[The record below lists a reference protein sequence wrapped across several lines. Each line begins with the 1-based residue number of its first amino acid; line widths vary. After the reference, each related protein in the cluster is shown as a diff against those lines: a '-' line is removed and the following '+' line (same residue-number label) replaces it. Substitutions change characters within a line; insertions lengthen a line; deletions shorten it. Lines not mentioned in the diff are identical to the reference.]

1 MPSIFDAP
9 NQGPFVPKEPDVL
22 QALSPRTPLRTPPVM
37 REFGDTTAV
46 RKNIYNNVRTAAQA
60 LEPVTNQTHT
70 LQLVDVDYD
79 DEDKDISLADQK
91 KALLEKRNL
100 RRSLRG
106 TWQLLDNATG
116 TVLDTKRST
125 IAQVPYFSN
134 RGTFIRNG
142 NEYTLSNQMRL
153 RPGIYHRKKDNG
165 ELEADIRVKQG
176 TGLQHRIYLEPST
189 GIFKA
194 KVANAN
200 IPLVSILRAMGA
212 TDKEIRTAWGDL
224 SAANMQKASPADLA
238 KIYSKFVRGGVETDA
253 RSRQEAIA
261 NAFAKMELDTE
272 TTARTLGRPTKRV
285 TVESLLASTRK
296 LLAIQNKADPKA
308 LAKLGLGPSDVDD
321 RDSLAFMRFL
331 GPEDL
336 FAERIGKNK
345 ALLNRALWKA
355 TAKKDVQGISAGLL
369 NKSLDSVL
377 FGSLAQPLEAINPA
391 QIFEQQSRV
400 SKMGAGGIPD
410 PRAVPIEARNV
421 QASHFGFI
429 DPIITPESERAGVD
443 LRMARSSRKGEDGK
457 IYSHMRDVRTGEM
470 VWRDPE
476 VITSSVV
483 AFPGELRSGK
493 SRVAAMSGGTV
504 KYVTPREVDYEVPH
518 MENAFSFLANMI
530 PMKSAT
536 KAQRSVMAAR
546 MLTQA
551 LPLDNAEAPLVQA
564 GIPGEDGSFEQRY
577 GSKLGAV
584 RAKQGGVVTKVTG
597 DEFTV
602 KYVNGDTETV
612 ELYNNYPYNRK
623 TFIHQDLLVQ
633 KGQRFS
639 KGELLAKSNFVDSK
653 GTAALGLNARV
664 AYIPFRGLN
673 FEDAVVV
680 SESFAKRLS
689 SQHMYKTA
697 VDFSEEKVRTSR
709 AGFTA
714 MFPGKF
720 NRSVLENMD
729 NDGVVKPGTTVN
741 NGDPLVLVIRKR
753 EQTAN
758 QVSRGRASK
767 YADKTQVWSH
777 HAPGIVADVAKTKN
791 GTLVTVK
798 STVVAKVGDKL
809 SGRYGDKGVIS
820 EIIPDDEM
828 PVAADGRSTELLLN
842 PLGII
847 SRTNPAQMVE
857 AALGKIAERTGKAY
871 TVHDFEDIQDLTEFA
886 MRELEANGMQDLETI
901 VDPTNG
907 RQIKD
912 VFTGNRF
919 FMKLHHVAEAK
930 GSGRSFGGYT
940 SEGRPSK
947 GGEDGAKTI
956 GMLELNALLS
966 HGATEVIRDAKLIR
980 GQMNPD
986 YWSAYQSGFKP
997 AAPKVPMVYEKF
1009 VNQLKAAGINPVRR
1023 GTRTH
1028 LLAMTESDITKL
1040 AGEREITASKTVDWK
1055 TGLKPLKGGLFD
1067 PELTGGHGGDKWSFI
1082 RLAEP
1087 MPNPAMQEP
1096 IMRVLG
1102 LTQSQFRD
1110 VVAGKQELSGH
1121 TGSRAIAYALDKINL
1136 KQAVAQAREDVKSAK
1151 GARRNAAVKRL
1162 RYFKGAE
1169 KQQVHPREWMLSR
1182 VPVLPPAFRP
1192 ISVMQGTGNQLIS
1205 DTNYLYRDLFESNK
1219 FLKENSQRSDD
1230 IGDERL
1236 AVYDSFK
1243 AITGL
1248 GDPVSADAQEKE
1260 VRGVLREIFGKNP
1273 KYSVVQRKLL
1283 SSTTDLV
1290 GRAAITPNPDL
1301 DMDQVG
1307 IPEDKAWEVYQPLIV
1322 RELGRRGVPRL
1333 DAARAVKDR
1342 TDIARKEMLKIMSK
1356 RPVVVNRAPV
1366 LHRYGVMAFWPQ
1378 LVKNDTMQVS
1388 PLIVGGFG
1396 ADFDGDAMQYHIP
1409 VSSSA
1414 VDEAINKLLPSRNL
1428 FSAASFNVHYK
1439 PSQEYTGGLH
1449 AASTNKSRKGPRT
1462 FSTKAEA
1469 IRAYRRGEIDAGQ
1482 QVTILN
1488 D

>member
-1 MPSIFDAP
+1 MPSVLNSFNSGSLPLKAP
-9 NQGPFVPKEPDVL
+9 AKAP
-22 QALSPRTPLRTPPVM
+22 ALSSRAPMGM
-37 REFGDTTAV
+37 RGFGDTAAV
-46 RKNIYNNVRTAAQA
+46 RKGIYENVRMAARA
-60 LEPVTNQTHT
+60 IEPVSNQTHT

-79 DEDKDISLADQK
+79 GDEKDISLAEQK
-91 KALLEKRNL
+91 RALLEQRNL

-106 TWQLLDNATG
+106 TWQLVDNVSG
-116 TVLDTKRST
+116 KVLDEKRST

-153 RPGIYHRKKDNG
+153 RAGIYHRQKENG
-165 ELEADIRVKQG
+165 ELEADIRVKPG
-176 TGLQHRIYLEPST
+176 TGLQHRIYLEPKT
-189 GIFKA
+189 GLFKA

-212 TDKEIRTAWGDL
+212 TDKELRESWGDL
-224 SAANMQKASPADLA
+224 SAVNMQKASPADLS
-238 KIYSKFVRGGVETDA
+238 KIYSKFVRGGVATDA
-253 RSRQEAIA
+253 RSRQEAVA
-261 NAFAKMELDTE
+261 KAFAKMELDPTTTE
-272 TTARTLGRPTKRV
+272 RTLGKPIKRV

-296 LLAIQNKADPKA
+296 LLAIQNKNDPDM
-308 LAKLGLGPSDVDD
+308 LAKLGLEPSDVDD
-321 RDSLAFMRFL
+321 RDSLAFMNFL

-336 FAERIGKNK
+336 LAERIGKNK
-345 ALLNRALWKA
+345 GLLNRALWKA
-355 TAKKDVQGISAGLL
+355 TAKKDVQSIGTGLM

-377 FGSLAQPLEAINPA
+377 FGSLAQPLEGINPA

-410 PRAVPIEARNV
+410 PRAVPVEARNV
-421 QASHFGFI
+421 QSSHFGFI
-429 DPIITPESERAGVD
+429 DPIMTPESERAGVD
-443 LRMARSSRKGEDGK
+443 LRMSGNSRKGRDGK
-457 IYSHMRDVRTGEM
+457 IYTRMRDVKTGEM

-493 SRVAAMSGGTV
+493 SRVAAMAGGTV
-504 KYVTPREVDYEVPH
+504 RYVPTRAVDYEVPH
-518 MENAFSFLANMI
+518 MEGAFSFLANMV
-530 PMKSAT
+530 PMKSAV
-536 KAQRSVMAAR
+536 KAQRSVMAGR

-551 LPLDNAEAPLVQA
+551 LPLNNAEAPLVQA
-564 GIPGEDGSFEQRY
+564 GIPGEDDSFENRY
-577 GSKLGAV
+577 GNKMGAI
-584 RAKQGGVVTKVTG
+584 RARQGGTVTKVSG
-597 DEFTV
+597 DEVTV
-602 KYVNGDTETV
+602 EYSNGDSETI

-623 TFIHQDLLVQ
+623 TYIHQDPVVQ
-633 KGQRFS
+633 KGQKFA
-639 KGELLAKSNFVDSK
+639 KGALLAKSNFVNDK
-653 GTAALGLNARV
+653 GTTALGLNARV
-664 AYIPFRGLN
+664 AYVPFRGLN

-689 SQHMYKTA
+689 SQHMYKTT
-697 VDFSEEKVRTSR
+697 VDFSEEKVRTSK

-720 NRSVLENMD
+720 DRSALENMD
-729 NDGVVKPGTTVN
+729 NDGVVKPGTVVN
-741 NGDPLVLVIRKR
+741 NGDPLALVIRER
-753 EQTAN
+753 ERTAN
-758 QVSRGRASK
+758 QVSRGRAPK
-767 YADKTQVWSH
+767 YNDKTQLWSH
-777 HAPGIVADVAKTKN
+777 HAPGIVTDVAKTKN

-798 STVVAKVGDKL
+798 STAAAKVGDKL

-828 PVAADGRSTELLLN
+828 PVSADGRPTELLLN

-857 AALGKIAERTGKAY
+857 AALGKIAELTGKVY
-871 TVHDFEDIQDLTEFA
+871 KIQDFEDIEDLTEFA
-886 MRELEANGMQDLETI
+886 IRELEANGVQDLETI
-901 VDPTNG
+901 TDPTNG
-907 RQIKD
+907 RQIND

-919 FMKLHHVAEAK
+919 FMKLHHVAESK

-940 SEGRPSK
+940 AEGRPSK
-947 GGEDGAKTI
+947 GGEEGAKTI

-986 YWSAYQSGFKP
+986 YWSAFQAGFKP

-1009 VNQLKAAGINPVRR
+1009 VNQLQAAGINPVRK

-1028 LLAMTESDITKL
+1028 LMAMTESDVTRL
-1040 AGEREITASKTVDWK
+1040 AGDREITGSNTVDWK
-1055 TGLKPLKGGLFD
+1055 QGLKPLKGGLFD
-1067 PELTGGHGGDKWSFI
+1067 PKLTGGHGGDKWSFI

-1102 LTQSQFRD
+1102 LTQAKFRD
-1110 VVAGKQELSGH
+1110 ILAGREELQGH

-1136 KQAVAQAREDVKSAK
+1136 KQALGQAREDIKSSK
-1151 GARRNAAVKRL
+1151 GDKRNAAVRRL

-1169 KQQVHPREWMLSR
+1169 RQGLHPREWMLSR

-1192 ISVMQGTGNQLIS
+1192 ISIMQGSGGQLVS
-1205 DTNYLYRDLFESNK
+1205 DTNYLYRDLIESNK
-1219 FLKENSQRSDD
+1219 FLRENAKKSDD

-1236 AVYDSFK
+1236 SVYDSFK
-1243 AITGL
+1243 AVTGL
-1248 GDPVSADAQEKE
+1248 GDPVSGDAQEKQ
-1260 VRGVLREIFGKNP
+1260 VRGILSEIFGKNP

-1283 SSTTDLV
+1283 STTTDLV

-1307 IPEDKAWEVYQPLIV
+1307 IPEKKAWEVYQPLVIRSLV
-1322 RELGRRGVPRL
+1322 RRGVPKL

-1342 TDIARKEMLKIMSK
+1342 SDIARKEMLKIMSK
-1356 RPVVVNRAPV
+1356 RPVVINRAPV

-1396 ADFDGDAMQYHIP
+1396 ADFDGDAMQYHVP
-1409 VSSSA
+1409 VSSNA
-1414 VDEAINKLLPSRNL
+1414 VDEAVNKLLPSRNL
-1428 FSAASFNVHYK
+1428 FSAADFNVHYK

-1449 AASTNKSRKGPRT
+1449 AASTKKSRKGPKT
-1462 FSTKAEA
+1462 FSSKQEA
-1469 IRAYRRGEIDAGQ
+1469 VKAYRRGEINAGQ
-1482 QVTILN
+1482 QVVILN
-1488 D
+1488 G